1 MGDVAGKGFV
11 VEDAV
16 SKGATVLPRCKGAA
30 TGWDGGKRLAESYA
44 FLLSG
49 ICVFMYDEWLVSTA
63 FRAGDL

>member
-1 MGDVAGKGFV
+1 MGDEICEGFL

-16 SKGATVLPRCKGAA
+16 SKGTPVLPRCKGAA

-49 ICVFMYDEWLVSTA
+49 ICVFMYDKWLVSTA

>member
-1 MGDVAGKGFV
+1 MGDEICEGFV

-16 SKGATVLPRCKGAA
+16 SKGTKVLPRCKGAA
-30 TGWDGGKRLAESYA
+30 MGWDGGKGPAETDT

-49 ICVFMYDEWLVSTA
+49 KCVFMYDEWLVSTA

>member
-1 MGDVAGKGFV
+1 MGDEICEGFL

-16 SKGATVLPRCKGAA
+16 SKGTKVLPRCKGAA
-30 TGWDGGKRLAESYA
+30 NGWDGGKGLAESDA

-49 ICVFMYDEWLVSTA
+49 KCVFIYDEWLVSTA